1 MENGWLRTILME
13 QGLET
18 MLIWHII
25 YLVEFIEISGKNK
38 KFIFEKIN
46 FLSCLLWINQ
56 NQKRKSK

>member
-1 MENGWLRTILME
+1 ME

-46 FLSCLLWINQ
+46 FLSWLLWINQ
-56 NQKRKSK
+56 KQKRKSK